1 MDNFER
7 KWELIRE
14 QLRVQATGDAPA
26 RVSSGRT
33 LFGIKSEAEEKMER
47 FAREIEEENRRKRIA
62 ARAHAQTPEAAAHL
76 HGATTDRPEGE
87 TR

>member
-1 MDNFER
+1 MRRAACAMRYHAHMDDFER

-14 QLRVQATGDAPA
+14 QLRAEATGDARP

-47 FAREIEEENRRKRIA
+47 FAREIEEENRLKRLA
-62 ARAHAQTPEAAAHL
+62 KRNDESQ
-76 HGATTDRPEGE
+76 
-87 TR
+87 